1 MISDQLP
8 VGCLALVLQ
17 LSYSTVPGYEYCSG
31 IIGCYNGFVF
41 YLFRRREVLEMHMP
55 VTTENYRSGGQ
66 YVFYIA
72 SIILICHTEGTTT
85 GELQQ
90 QAQGVARGFSPSS
103 AHRSADSRWLPGTWN
118 VGYPVL
124 SYETRS
130 GIESHPED

>member
-55 VTTENYRSGGQ
+55 VTTENYSSGGQ

-85 GELQQ
+85 GE
-90 QAQGVARGFSPSS
+90 
-103 AHRSADSRWLPGTWN
+103 WN